1 MPTSSLINNKSC
13 PTYRGALQFTLN
25 HFHTFGAIR
34 LTFARCEQVVT
45 DIAQK
50 VIAAAKKVKAAFKV

>member
-1 MPTSSLINNKSC
+1 MRRFL
-13 PTYRGALQFTLN
+13 PTYPSFTLN